1 MKSCLPPGLSCFSL
15 IEFGDGVMGQKGLT
29 YLTVLNVTIQ
39 CLYGGV
45 GLTDNVEMFHLSENW
60 TLFFRHTLPE
70 LVSPL
75 SYLDLA

>member
-1 MKSCLPPGLSCFSL
+1 
-15 IEFGDGVMGQKGLT
+15 MGREGLT
-29 YLTVLNVTIQ
+29 YLTVLRVTIQ

-45 GLTDNVEMFHLSENW
+45 GLTDKVEMFRLSENW
-60 TLFFRHTLPE
+60 TLFFRHTLPG